1 MTFDEAVKIYI
12 RFLKEH
18 GVYKRAIEI
27 HKYGAR
33 EGDRDIPFKE
43 ALKKSEHWYNWL
55 QDDNC
60 FCLWRDTKELD
71 DFWWALSILW
81 QIMCVYK
88 DITGVI
94 NVNKKIRIQ
103 ECINS
108 IDRYNEWFAHRVHLG
123 LSCVG
128 EKTIEGLK
136 SEIDKLKEELKNL
149 KI

>member
-1 MTFDEAVKIYI
+1 MTFDEAVKIYT

-18 GVYKRAIEI
+18 GVFKRAIEI

-33 EGDRDIPFKE
+33 ERETTFE
-43 ALKKSEHWYNWL
+43 ASLRKCDYWYNWL
-55 QDDNC
+55 QDDYC
-60 FCLWRDTKELD
+60 FCLWRYTKERD
-71 DFWWALSILW
+71 EFWWALSILW

-123 LSCVG
+123 LSCVD

-136 SEIDKLKEELKNL
+136 SKIDKLKEELKNL